1 MKLSK
6 SLIENLRKLISGKA
20 IAYSSLSLTMSDSLL
35 KERLLS
41 VEYHGTKRL
50 LRATNTEALRAF
62 LPHYNEALRDLG
74 KAYELL
80 ENEGSRA
87 KQASLSGNSKIKA
100 ARSCPGF
107 LVNSYHRVECQLGD
121 KSIVIDPQEGCAV
134 YISDWRNFLPS
145 STALIV
151 GVENMENFLKIRNQ
165 VQLIESFM
173 NVDET
178 CVLFVSRYA
187 FSSDLGQWL
196 EMIPN
201 RYLHFGDFDLAGIDI
216 FLSQFKPHV
225 GKRGSFLIPKD
236 IEERISH
243 GSRERYND
251 QYVRYTNLST
261 EDLNLSRLIYIIH
274 RFRRTYDQEGY
285 ID

>member
-20 IAYSSLSLTMSDSLL
+20 IAYSSLSSTLSDSLL
-35 KERLLS
+35 KERLLT

-50 LRATNTEALRAF
+50 LRASNADALSAF
-62 LPHYNEALRDLG
+62 LPQYNEALCDLDW
-74 KAYELL
+74 AYELL
-80 ENEGSRA
+80 DNEGSRA
-87 KQASLSGNSKIKA
+87 EQAILSGNSKIKA

-107 LVNSYHRVECQLGD
+107 LVNSFHKVECLLGD
-121 KSIVIDPQEGCAV
+121 KPIVIDPPEGCAV

-187 FSSDLGQWL
+187 FSSDLGRWL
-196 EMIPN
+196 EMVPN

-225 GKRGSFLIPKD
+225 GERGSFLIPKD
-236 IEERISH
+236 IEARISR
-243 GSRERYND
+243 GSRERYDD
-251 QYVRYTNLST
+251 QYVRYANLST
-261 EDLNLSRLIYIIH
+261 EDLNLGRLINIIH